1 MKICCFTGH
10 RPKFFPWHNDLND
23 KSAKR
28 LLFEL
33 RKEILSAVADGFDT
47 FVCGGALGVDTWA
60 AQLVLSVKESYPHIR
75 LVITLPFENYN
86 HFVTDTDYINTI
98 NNADKVVIVGTET
111 GKVALSKRDKFM
123 VDNSERIIAVY
134 DERTGIQSGTYR
146 ALQYAKQKEIEIKQ
160 IKWMNL
166 I

>member
-33 RKEILSAVADGFDT
+33 RKEVLSAIVDGFDT
-47 FVCGGALGVDTWA
+47 FMCGGALGVDTWA
-60 AQLVLSVKESYPHIR
+60 AQIVLFVKESYSHIK
-75 LVITLPFENYN
+75 LVIALPFDGYN
-86 HFVTDTDYINTI
+86 SFVTDNDYVNTI
-98 NNADKVVIVGTET
+98 HSADEVVIVGNET
-111 GKVALSKRDKFM
+111 GKVGLAKRDEYM
-123 VDNSERIIAVY
+123 IDSSERIIAVY
-134 DERTGIQSGTYR
+134 DKRTGIRSGTYR

-160 IKWMNL
+160 IKWMDV

>member
-23 KSAKR
+23 NSAKR

-33 RKEILSAVADGFDT
+33 RKEILSAVVDGFDT
-47 FVCGGALGVDTWA
+47 FICGGALGVDTWA
-60 AQLVLSVKESYPHIR
+60 AQLVISVKESSPHIR
-75 LVITLPFENYN
+75 LVIALPFENYN
-86 HFVTDTDYINTI
+86 SFVTDTDYVNTI
-98 NNADKVVIVGTET
+98 NKADKVVIVGTET
-111 GKVALSKRDKFM
+111 GKVGLSKRDKFM
-123 VDNSERIIAVY
+123 IDNSKRIIAVY

-160 IKWMNL
+160 IKWMD
-166 I
+166 